1 MIVSKFLMTGIPAA
15 ALIACTPFLHAAPQ
29 EEADIPSMTRTWTNK
44 ETGATFQA
52 RLAGLNSVN
61 AIHEK
66 ENPLSPQ
73 KTFQGGPGLD

>member
-29 EEADIPSMTRTWTNK
+29 EEADIPSMTRTWTNR

-52 RLAGLNSVN
+52 RLAG
-61 AIHEK
+61 
-66 ENPLSPQ
+66 
-73 KTFQGGPGLD
+73 